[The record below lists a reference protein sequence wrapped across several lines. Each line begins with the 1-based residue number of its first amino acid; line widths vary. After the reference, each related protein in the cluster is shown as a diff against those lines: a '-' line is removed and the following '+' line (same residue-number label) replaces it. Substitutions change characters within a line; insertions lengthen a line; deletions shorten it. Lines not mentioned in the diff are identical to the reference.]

1 MGQTDAA
8 RQHLLAVQMSA
19 VVALLYENGSL
30 NERARALQACS
41 SSGGREQALGFAAN
55 MSVLELVHA
64 VLHVSAPPPPPP
76 SHPDLPGLVAAVSA
90 AAAACGFGS
99 LPSATGEKI
108 LAAVALG
115 ERAMTQGGV
124 GSFATAAQLQRL
136 QQQRSSAF
144 AVIKAFYPLAPP
156 DALDSRRL
164 HVAFA
169 SKDFGFSSVGQLV
182 GRHPHILLPPP
193 SCFAAQINGA
203 LASLSLRC
211 SVSLLSFGPG
221 DDSPF
226 FKQLPSRV
234 SRFLDLSSLKQR
246 DGFGVA
252 SQVRARSRAQLQM
265 PAPAYLFSHVTL
277 SALFL

>member
-1 MGQTDAA
+1 
-8 RQHLLAVQMSA
+8 MSA

-41 SSGGREQALGFAAN
+41 SSGGREQALGFAGN

-64 VLHVSAPPPPPP
+64 VLHASAPPPLPP
-76 SHPDLPGLVAAVSA
+76 SHPDLSGLVAAVSA

-164 HVAFA
+164 HIAFA

-182 GRHPHILLPPP
+182 GRHAHILLPCTAPPP

-265 PAPAYLFSHVTL
+265 PAPTYLFSHVTL

>member
-1 MGQTDAA
+1 VGQTDAA
-8 RQHLLAVQMSA
+8 RQHLLGVAMSS

-41 SSGGREQALGFAAN
+41 SSGGREHALGLAGN

-64 VLHVSAPPPPPP
+64 VLHVSAPP
-76 SHPDLPGLVAAVSA
+76 SHPDMSGLVAAASA

-108 LAAVALG
+108 AAAVALG
-115 ERAMTQGGV
+115 ERAMTQGGA

-164 HVAFA
+164 HIAFA

-182 GRHPHILLPPP
+182 GRHTRIPLPRTASHMLL
-193 SCFAAQINGA
+193 CA
-203 LASLSLRC
+203 
-211 SVSLLSFGPG
+211 
-221 DDSPF
+221 D
-226 FKQLPSRV
+226 
-234 SRFLDLSSLKQR
+234 
-246 DGFGVA
+246 
-252 SQVRARSRAQLQM
+252 
-265 PAPAYLFSHVTL
+265 
-277 SALFL
+277 